1 MGGRGTFASGK
12 NVDFR
17 WHSVDIIEGFK
28 VLRLNVGK
36 TTKIPGESHSPNA
49 KYVNYDE
56 ETGKFKMLRV
66 YNKNRLPELEI
77 AEGTHQGVKG
87 LHWHLLH
94 GDVAN
99 HNIQGTQGV
108 DWDWLHKGDPLY
120 KKYKTI
126 IEGKYHGK

>member
-56 ETGKFKMLRV
+56 ETGKFK
-66 YNKNRLPELEI
+66 N
-77 AEGTHQGVKG
+77 AES
-87 LHWHLLH
+87 L
-94 GDVAN
+94 
-99 HNIQGTQGV
+99 
-108 DWDWLHKGDPLY
+108 
-120 KKYKTI
+120 
-126 IEGKYHGK
+126 